1 MVHTVKVKR
10 EDIPKELQMLLENG
24 KDSNGEEVFSPYAG
38 GFDLSC
44 GTGGHAEF
52 YAASSDASWK
62 SPAAGGMEICCL
74 HSENGRCDTGKM
86 GRVCTAIY
94 VRR

>member
-10 EDIPKELQMLLENG
+10 EDIPKELQMLLKNG
-24 KDSNGEEVFSPYAG
+24 KDSNGEEVFSHMPE
-38 GFDLSC
+38 DLI
-44 GTGGHAEF
+44 
-52 YAASSDASWK
+52 YLAALVDMQSSMLHLLMLHGNPLPPEAWK
-62 SPAAGGMEICCL
+62 ICCL

>member
-10 EDIPKELQMLLENG
+10 EDIPKELQMLLKNG
-24 KDSNGEEVFSPYAG
+24 KDSNGEEVFSHMPE
-38 GFDLSC
+38 DLI
-44 GTGGHAEF
+44 
-52 YAASSDASWK
+52 YLAALVDMQSS
-62 SPAAGGMEICCL
+62 ML
-74 HSENGRCDTGKM
+74 HLLMLHGKM

>member
-10 EDIPKELQMLLENG
+10 EDIPKELQMLLKNG
-24 KDSNGEEVFSPYAG
+24 KDSNGEEVFSHMPE
-38 GFDLSC
+38 DLIYLAALVDMQSSMLHLLMLH
-44 GTGGHAEF
+44 GNPLPPEAWKF
-52 YAASSDASWK
+52 AASIPK
-62 SPAAGGMEICCL
+62 
-74 HSENGRCDTGKM
+74 NGRCDTGKM

>member
-1 MVHTVKVKR
+1 MP
-10 EDIPKELQMLLENG
+10 EDLIYLAALVDMQSSMLHLLMLHGNPLPPE
-24 KDSNGEEVFSPYAG
+24 A
-38 GFDLSC
+38 
-44 GTGGHAEF
+44 
-52 YAASSDASWK
+52 
-62 SPAAGGMEICCL
+62 MEICCL

>member
-24 KDSNGEEVFSPYAG
+24 KDSNGEEVFSHMPE
-38 GFDLSC
+38 DLI
-44 GTGGHAEF
+44 
-52 YAASSDASWK
+52 YLAALVDMQSSMLHLLMLHGN
-62 SPAAGGMEICCL
+62 PLAAGGMEICCL